1 MSRKDTP
8 PRGQSAPAGFESQ
21 PDSAISRPVRV
32 AITAFIAFNLFAIVS
47 WCVPL
52 ESPLIARCRDLSLP
66 YLRWTGLFQKW
77 DMFAPDPSKL
87 NNYVSAVILYRNGS
101 SSLWSFPRM
110 ENLGLFEKYV
120 KERYRK
126 YANDNLRLDGYS
138 AAWPDAARYI
148 ARASNNRPSNPP
160 IAVALMR
167 VWSVVPPPDPQG
179 KEAAA
184 TWNQYAFFRYDVAPG
199 DLR

>member
-1 MSRKDTP
+1 MSRTDTP
-8 PRGQSAPAGFESQ
+8 PG
-21 PDSAISRPVRV
+21 SAISRPFRV

-52 ESPLIARCRDLSLP
+52 DSPLIARCRDLSLP

-87 NNYVSAVILYRNGS
+87 NNFLSAVILYRDGTS
-101 SSLWSFPRM
+101 SVWSFPRM
-110 ENLGLFEKYV
+110 ENLGPFEKYL

-126 YANDNLRLDGYS
+126 YANDNLRLDGYA

-148 ARASNNRPSNPP
+148 ARINNNRPSNPP
-160 IAVALMR
+160 MLVALIR
-167 VWSVVPPPDPQG
+167 VWSIVPPPSPNGEQPTAD
-179 KEAAA
+179 
-184 TWNQYAFFRYDVAPG
+184 WNQYMFFRYTVAPG